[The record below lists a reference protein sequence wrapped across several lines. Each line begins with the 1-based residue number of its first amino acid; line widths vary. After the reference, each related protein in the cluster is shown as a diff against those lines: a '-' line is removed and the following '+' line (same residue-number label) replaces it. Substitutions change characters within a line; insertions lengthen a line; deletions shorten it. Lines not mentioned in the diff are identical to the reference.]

1 MENRQL
7 ADRLSNV
14 FMYIIPAISIVFG
27 VVGFFNHLAPNV
39 KINDVKN
46 VIVIVVVMRKM
57 MMIVLSFRN
66 VIQVYWSLVFVLAS
80 NAKDSAPTPPCH
92 IT

>member
-27 VVGFFNHLAPNV
+27 VVGFSIIL
-39 KINDVKN
+39 
-46 VIVIVVVMRKM
+46 
-57 MMIVLSFRN
+57 L
-66 VIQVYWSLVFVLAS
+66 L
-80 NAKDSAPTPPCH
+80 T
-92 IT
+92 

>member
-39 KINDVKN
+39 KINDVEN
-46 VIVIVVVMRKM
+46 VIVIVVVMRKI
-57 MMIVLSFRN
+57 IVFSFRN